1 MFDILYLYVINYNK
15 NTTYSNEYL
24 EMNDI
29 CNYNDKNPQY
39 YELVYNINIF
49 LQCCIKGTDIKNITN
64 GIVNNIFN
72 TLTRFNL
79 HDTIDIKFSDKMKAY
94 SYGSSAHIY
103 HLENSN
109 VIVKV
114 YNKKL
119 RWITDNHSI
128 PKEIFNKELNFLQKQ
143 KNIKLLDYDIENM
156 VLKMEYEGESLYDNF
171 ALPENWKEQIR
182 IIFDEFNKYNIYYTE
197 FRLQN
202 ILVKNNIIKIVDFG
216 LAKNIDNC
224 NNDNNCNVFIELLD
238 LLNNRFKTVT
248 NNETKNL
255 LYITLMHN
263 IKIHNMKKYSDNV
276 Y

>member
-1 MFDILYLYVINYNK
+1 M
-15 NTTYSNEYL
+15 
-24 EMNDI
+24 
-29 CNYNDKNPQY
+29 
-39 YELVYNINIF
+39 YNIV
-49 LQCCIKGTDIKNITN
+49 GYITN

-79 HDTIDIKFSDKMKAY
+79 HNTTDMKFSDIMKAY

-103 HLENSN
+103 YLENRN
-109 VIVKV
+109 IIIKV

-128 PKEIFNKELNFLQKQ
+128 PREIFNKELNFLQKQ

-156 VLKMEYEGESLYDNF
+156 ILKMEYEGESLYDNF
-171 ALPENWKEQIR
+171 VLPENWKEQIKF
-182 IIFDEFNKYNIYYTE
+182 IFDEYNKYNIYYTE
-197 FRLQN
+197 FKLQN
-202 ILVKNNIIKIVDFG
+202 ILIKNNIIKIVDFG

-238 LLNNRFKTVT
+238 SLNNRFKTVT

-255 LYITLMHN
+255 LYTTLIHN
-263 IKIHNMKKYSDNV
+263 IKIHNIQKYINNI